1 MLSYLEC
8 LSLKGGCIGSSKSTN
23 VNLSTCRGSI
33 TNEPLHDK
41 KCAELRLW
49 SDLVDASA

>member
-1 MLSYLEC
+1 MNVKLLTDQHLEC

-41 KCAELRLW
+41 KVL
-49 SDLVDASA
+49 S